1 MPNIDRVANIKKYKE
16 QQNRKEIEKEKISAS
31 NIKKYAKQIRAL
43 KPRIDEIIAVG
54 NACKENDI
62 PLSGSGRGGYEGYDT
77 HQFIS
82 NGWSHVVGFIK
93 DSHIQPFTKVGVV
106 GGGFC
111 DWNLETNG
119 DEIIAEGDVE
129 TVLKIFLD
137 GFDTFESEFYKYVD
151 EITKDVDETEH
162 ER

>member
-1 MPNIDRVANIKKYKE
+1 MSNIDRVANIKKYKE

-62 PLSGSGRGGYEGYDT
+62 PLSGSGLGGHEGYDT

-93 DSHIQPFTKVGVV
+93 GSNTQSFTKVGVI

-111 DWNLETNG
+111 NWHLETDG

-129 TVLKIFLD
+129 SVFKRFLD
-137 GFDTFESEFYKYVD
+137 NFDTFESEFYKYVD